1 MIDNYE
7 TALAWLYEQKKL
19 HKREDLTRIKECIKL
34 LNIKTTYPILHIAG
48 TNGKGSTASFLA
60 QMLLLK
66 GKKVGLFVSP
76 YVISFNERIEFN
88 GCYISDEEVIF
99 YTNKLKEFS
108 VFYQEHYQDTIP
120 FFELT
125 FLMALLYFEKQNI
138 EVLVL
143 ECGLGGFLDVTN
155 ALDKKVSIIT
165 NIGYDHMAQLGN
177 TLEEIASHKLGI
189 TRPGI
194 PCFTTVD
201 EYLIPYFKAYAK
213 KNHIE
218 MHFIKSHVSD
228 ITMNEEGTT
237 FVYDNEVYQT
247 TLKGLYQ
254 AYNAGLAIAV
264 MKYLDPKYPDDL
276 LKHALQKTTWPGR
289 FEFIKENILIDG
301 AHNIDGIKALCESL
315 RISYPNRKIKII
327 FTALKDK
334 AFKEMLEILDVIA
347 HKYYFTTIMD
357 KRAGNAIEFTEFTK
371 KPYEV
376 ISNYETAIHTA
387 ISELKDDELLVITGS
402 LHFISEARKN
412 LLERLKR

>member
-7 TALAWLYEQKKL
+7 SALAWLYEQKKS

-34 LNIKTTYPILHIAG
+34 LNIKTNYHILHIAG
-48 TNGKGSTASFLA
+48 TNGKGSTASFLS

-76 YVISFNERIEFN
+76 YVISFNERIEIN
-88 GCYISDEEVIF
+88 GSYISDEEVVF
-99 YTNKLKEFS
+99 YTNKLQKFS
-108 VFYQEHYQDTIP
+108 IFYQENYQDTIP

-125 FLMALLYFEKQNI
+125 FLMALLYFEKENI

-143 ECGLGGFLDVTN
+143 ECGLGGLLDVTN
-155 ALDKKVSIIT
+155 ALDKEVAIIT

-177 TLEEIASHKLGI
+177 TLEEIANHKLGI
-189 TRPGI
+189 TRPGV

-201 EYLIPYFKAYAK
+201 DSLIPYFKDYAK

-218 MHFIKSHVSD
+218 MHFIKSDVSN
-228 ITMNEEGTT
+228 IKMNEEGTS
-237 FVYDNEVYQT
+237 FVYDNEEYQA

-254 AYNAGLAIAV
+254 AYNASLAIAV
-264 MKYLDPKYPDDL
+264 MKYLDSKYPEDL
-276 LKHALQKTTWPGR
+276 LRLALQKTAWPGR
-289 FEFIKENILIDG
+289 FEFLKENVLIDG

-315 RISYPNRKIKII
+315 KASYPNRKIKII

-334 AFKEMLEILDVIA
+334 DFREMLERLDFIA
-347 HKYYFTTIMD
+347 SKYYFTTIID
-357 KRAGNAIEFTEFTK
+357 KRAGNALEFTEYTK

-376 ISNYETAIHTA
+376 IGDYQEAIHKA
-387 ISELKDDELLVITGS
+387 LLELSGEELLVITGS
-402 LHFISEARKN
+402 LHFISKVRRT
-412 LLERLKR
+412 LLEMLKK